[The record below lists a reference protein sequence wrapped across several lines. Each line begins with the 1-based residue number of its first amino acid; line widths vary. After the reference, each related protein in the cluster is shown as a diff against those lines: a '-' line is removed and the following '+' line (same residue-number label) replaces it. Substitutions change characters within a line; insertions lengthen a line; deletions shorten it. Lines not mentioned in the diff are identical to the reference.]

1 MVLGG
6 DGVGDEGMG
15 VNAAGPGEHGDAWG
29 EQQNKH
35 HTHEYSKVLSIDE
48 PYGPGGGQRCPG
60 RGQGSGEGDGGSG
73 ERGAAGGDETDPV
86 SERPDDGKGNGFQP
100 AGEQAEDGCDEPQYG
115 DGGHGGCG
123 KQVGGDGDDRN
134 AVAHERHDG
143 HGDQV
148 GGERHGQGSHDN
160 VGKAGAADQGMKGWD
175 RRNDAAGRGD
185 GKGETVV
192 GGQAGVIE
200 DKADDHEG
208 EGVAGRL
215 GGGAEHDDEPDDAG
229 GCRPEHRGVGPD
241 DDDVAEQGERGDR
254 GTSAGAAVG
263 DEEHGRGGDQC
274 HVGPGDR
281 AEVGEPG
288 GDEPLREFGGLAGG
302 VAEHHCGD
310 EGGGVATGVG
320 GHGVGKGFSNPCSP
334 LVEEV
339 GATDGVGGGG
349 KKQGVPETKI
359 GGGDGVAVKF
369 GERADGNVGALVGD
383 DRQGDRVVVD
393 AKLLDPPGVCAVGV
407 GRGRGGDHRVDGGG
421 VDNHYPDAG
430 DQNPENPDDGGG
442 EGEAHI
448 PERHAHS
455 HDEHQC

>member
-1 MVLGG
+1 M
-6 DGVGDEGMG
+6 
-15 VNAAGPGEHGDAWG
+15 
-29 EQQNKH
+29 
-35 HTHEYSKVLSIDE
+35 
-48 PYGPGGGQRCPG
+48 
-60 RGQGSGEGDGGSG
+60 
-73 ERGAAGGDETDPV
+73 
-86 SERPDDGKGNGFQP
+86 
-100 AGEQAEDGCDEPQYG
+100 
-115 DGGHGGCG
+115 
-123 KQVGGDGDDRN
+123 
-134 AVAHERHDG
+134 
-143 HGDQV
+143 
-148 GGERHGQGSHDN
+148 GGERHGQGAHDN
-160 VGKAGAADQGMKGWD
+160 VGKIGATDQGMEGRD
-175 RRNDAAGRGD
+175 RRDDAAGRGD
-185 GKGETVV
+185 GKGEAVV
-192 GGQAGVIE
+192 DGQAGVVE
-200 DKADDHEG
+200 DETDDHEG

-215 GGGAEHDDEPDDAG
+215 GGGAEHDDEPNDAG

-288 GDEPLREFGGLAGG
+288 SDEPLREFGGLAGG

-369 GERADGNVGALVGD
+369 GECADGNVGALVGD
-383 DRQGDRVVVD
+383 DRQGDGVVVD

-421 VDNHYPDAG
+421 VDNHGPDAG
-430 DQNPENPDDGGG
+430 DQNPENPDDGSS

-448 PERHAHS
+448 PKRHAHP